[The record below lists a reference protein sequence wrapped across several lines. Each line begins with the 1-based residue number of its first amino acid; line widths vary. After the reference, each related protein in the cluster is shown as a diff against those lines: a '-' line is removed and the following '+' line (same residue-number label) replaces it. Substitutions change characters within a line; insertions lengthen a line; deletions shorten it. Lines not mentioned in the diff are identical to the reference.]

1 MHSSDFA
8 LVAKEQAEP
17 HRDGFSSSP
26 APATNRG
33 VEIETASAEKGSA
46 GSKRSASM
54 ESTMR
59 GKVRGKMDADI
70 ALETLV
76 GHEVYVCGTG
86 CSRELRRDG
95 VLRKVNGL

>member
-1 MHSSDFA
+1 
-8 LVAKEQAEP
+8 
-17 HRDGFSSSP
+17 
-26 APATNRG
+26 
-33 VEIETASAEKGSA
+33 
-46 GSKRSASM
+46 M